1 MSNAHYDMAERA
13 KIRHKKLGIP
23 VTALTAIAGTSI
35 FAGLSSTKKLWLQI
49 TAGLLSLLAAVLA
62 ALHTFLNFSEDSAQH
77 KSAAVEFGSGAAS
90 IRCFLFF
97 FLALG
102 DASTQPPRELAIK
115 QFVEI
120 GDALQGISAHAPT
133 IPDSVYDAAH
143 PRSRGVT
150 KASEA
155 APR

>member
-13 KIRHKKLGIP
+13 KIRHEKLGVP

-77 KSAAVEFGSGAAS
+77 KSAAVELEAVQHRLDVF
-90 IRCFLFF
+90 I
-97 FLALG
+97 LALG

-115 QFVEI
+115 QFAEI